1 MHCQFPEKLRFNYLA
16 GKLEIYHCTIGI
28 LGGIR
33 TLYPRLSEAIDSI
46 INERTG
52 DDVWE
57 YVHYITLNVEE
68 GSDIDPE
75 IKSYV
80 ENPTANLKEDLLAAL
95 GRVTAVLSCNSVKLR
110 LIDNMYALLVKYS
123 NGIFKEVMDNP
134 KVNEYTF
141 WDACT
146 RGEAFES
153 LGISE

>member
-1 MHCQFPEKLRFNYLA
+1 M
-16 GKLEIYHCTIGI
+16 
-28 LGGIR
+28 
-33 TLYPRLSEAIDSI
+33 
-46 INERTG
+46 
-52 DDVWE
+52 
-57 YVHYITLNVEE
+57 
-68 GSDIDPE
+68 
-75 IKSYV
+75 SYV
-80 ENPTANLKEDLLAAL
+80 ENLTVNLKEDLLAAL
-95 GRVTAVLSCNSVKLR
+95 GRVTAVLSCNSVKLS